1 MLRRLTVENYALIER
16 LDLELDTHLN
26 IITGETGAGK
36 SILLG
41 ALGLLLGNKNEGGT
55 IRDDSRNCVIEGTFD
70 VEGYGLEP
78 LFEENDI
85 DYEPQALIRRVISPS
100 GKSRSFVNDMPVSL
114 GVLRELGV
122 RLIDIHSQHR
132 NMILSDE
139 KFRTSALDTLADA
152 TASVEEY
159 RASYAL
165 MREAEREL
173 ERMIAESETL
183 RRDEEWLRYQVE
195 EFEAAALRAGELQ
208 EAESELAILENA
220 DQIGE
225 ALVTVRNILDAEQI
239 GVLEQLAQAEN
250 AIRGISRNYPAGDDI
265 ASRLRSVVAEL
276 KDLGQTVADDS
287 ERLESNPERLQHL
300 TDRVNLIYSLCQKH
314 RVQTLD
320 ELMAV
325 GERFAAQLS
334 TITHSDEAI
343 ESQRERINAL
353 RAKAE
358 KQAAKIHS
366 MREKAASGMSKSIVQ
381 SLSQLGMPESRFV
394 IEVVDAGELMPSGCD
409 HIRFMFS
416 ANARMEPQPVEKIAS
431 GGEISRVMLSLKAL
445 LAEKSKLPT
454 IIFDEID
461 TGVSGRIADAMGDII
476 SSLGENMQVVAIT
489 HLPQVASK
497 GESHFVVYKQDSC
510 TNISRLGDD
519 DRITEIAKM
528 LSGSEI
534 TAAALSQ
541 ARILL
546 GVEPKTTLF

>member
-114 GVLRELGV
+114 SVLRDLGV

-208 EAESELAILENA
+208 EAEGELAILENA

-250 AIRGISRNYPAGDDI
+250 AVRGISRNYPAGEDI
-265 ASRLRSVVAEL
+265 ALRLRSVVAEL

-343 ESQRERINAL
+343 ENQRERINAL

-358 KQAAKIHS
+358 KQAKKIHS
-366 MREKAASGMSKSIVQ
+366 LREKAASGMSKSIVQ

-394 IEVVDAGELMPSGCD
+394 VEVVDAGELMPSGCD

-497 GESHFVVYKQDSC
+497 GESHFVVYKQDSR